1 MRGWE
6 KLFHVNGNQNKAR
19 ITVLI
24 SDKINLKIRN
34 VKRDKEGYYIMIKG
48 YIQEEDITIVNIYTP
63 NLNGPQ
69 YIRKT
74 LADIKGEID
83 SNTKIV
89 GDFNTPCTS
98 MERSWKWKIN
108 KET

>member
-1 MRGWE
+1 M
-6 KLFHVNGNQNKAR
+6 A
-19 ITVLI
+19 III
-24 SDKINLKIRN
+24 SDKIDLDIKNIIS
-34 VKRDKEGYYIMIKG
+34 DKAGYYIMIKVS
-48 YIQEEDITIVNIYTP
+48 IQEKDITIVNIYTP

-98 MERSWKWKIN
+98 MERS
-108 KET
+108 